1 MKKHTLILALVAGSL
16 AACSS
21 DVEHGEN
28 QMESI
33 QEEVVAAELIE
44 ELETAT
50 EINDEVN
57 ALSQEIDELL
67 EEL

>member
-21 DVEHGEN
+21 DVEHVEN

-33 QEEVVAAELIE
+33 QEEVVATELIE
-44 ELETAT
+44 ELETVT

>member
-16 AACSS
+16 ASCAS
-21 DVEHGEN
+21 DSDQPEIQIEA
-28 QMESI
+28 I
-33 QEEVVAAELIE
+33 QEEVVAPELME
-44 ELETAT
+44 ELESAT

-57 ALSQEIDELL
+57 ALSQEVDELL